1 MKNETYTATTTKQVY
16 LSRRSP
22 YPEQAIPD
30 EEAIRL
36 LAHELWRARGC
47 PIGSPEDDWY
57 IAEQQLK
64 KPLTAASG
72 A

>member
-1 MKNETYTATTTKQVY
+1 MKKPIDPIAAAPRDYPKQ
-16 LSRRSP
+16 
-22 YPEQAIPD
+22 AFPD